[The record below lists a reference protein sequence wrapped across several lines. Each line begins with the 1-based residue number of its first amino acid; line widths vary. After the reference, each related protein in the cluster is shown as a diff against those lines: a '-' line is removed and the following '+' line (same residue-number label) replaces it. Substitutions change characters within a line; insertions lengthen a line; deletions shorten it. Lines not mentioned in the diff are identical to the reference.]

1 MGRPV
6 GKRILQCRDFI
17 ERIGPSTAAQVHQ
30 HIQEIDI
37 ENVHKYCSRAVGL
50 RLLSVDRSGRPKIF
64 RVVDKSV
71 ANVEPGPEP
80 EPVPEI
86 MPEPHYLH
94 GIWR

>member
-1 MGRPV
+1 MGRKV
-6 GKRILQCRDFI
+6 GARIIRCI
-17 ERIGPSTAAQVHQ
+17 EIIEQLGPSTARQVSQ

-50 RLLSVDRSGRPKIF
+50 RLLSVDRQRRPKIF

-71 ANVEPGPEP
+71 VNVEPGPEP
-80 EPVPEI
+80 EAMPET

>member
-1 MGRPV
+1 MPRPIGR
-6 GKRILQCRDFI
+6 RIRQIAEIVEKL
-17 ERIGPSTAAQVHQ
+17 GPSSAAQVHQ

-50 RLLSVDRSGRPKIF
+50 RLLDVDRSGFPKVF
-64 RVVDKSV
+64 RIVDKSV
-71 ANVEPGPEP
+71 VNVALPGPE
-80 EPVPEI
+80 PEI

>member
-1 MGRPV
+1 MPRPIGR
-6 GKRILQCRDFI
+6 RIRQIAEIVEKL
-17 ERIGPSTAAQVHQ
+17 GPSSAAQVHQ

-50 RLLSVDRSGRPKIF
+50 QLLSVDRSGRPKIF

-71 ANVEPGPEP
+71 VNVEPGPEP
-80 EPVPEI
+80 AAT
-86 MPEPHYLH
+86 PEPHYLH